1 MSSHCSAGGNG
12 MSRHSIYPPDQVR
25 LRDIQSRHPH
35 NTWRKEI
42 VMDFELTPDQQKVQ
56 SLARRFA
63 QQELAPLA
71 PVANVQGE
79 FPQHLIKRMS
89 NLGFLAGPVEK
100 RYGGSDMDAVSYVL
114 LCEELGR
121 VDSAIREF
129 LTVQASLVS
138 LSIQEWGN
146 KEQRRRYLPK
156 LASGEWIGCYA
167 LTEPDAGPDV
177 FNIAATATK
186 DGASYLLQGEKVWV
200 TNGLNAHVAIVIAR
214 CERKVRHK
222 GICAFLVE
230 TDTPGFHSTPMPEE
244 LGYRASEHAHITLDG
259 CRVPEKALLGAPRDG
274 LQVAM
279 SALENGWLSVAA
291 GAVGIGQ
298 ACLDACITFL
308 RRQSAPEPRLA
319 ASEMIQAT
327 IANMAADIAAARLL
341 TYYAAWLKNQREPAA
356 RATSIAKLF
365 ASAAAIKTASEAV
378 LLHNNRDNSD
388 QYPVERYY
396 QDIKALQI
404 YEGTNQTQSITIAH
418 DLIGANG
425 AK

>member
-1 MSSHCSAGGNG
+1 MT
-12 MSRHSIYPPDQVR
+12 RHIINLLELARPRSFR
-25 LRDIQSRHPH
+25 LRYPH
-35 NTWRKEI
+35 NIWREET

-71 PVANVQGE
+71 PLANAHGE

-89 NLGFLAGPVEK
+89 DLGLLAGPVEK
-100 RYGGSDMDAVSYVL
+100 RYGGSGMDAMSYVL

-121 VDSAIREF
+121 VASSIREF

-138 LSIQEWGN
+138 LSIQEWGS
-146 KEQRRRYLPK
+146 KEQKRRYLPK

-167 LTEPDAGPDV
+167 LTEPDAGSDV
-177 FNIAATATK
+177 SNITATATK
-186 DGASYLLQGEKVWV
+186 DGASYLLQGEKVWI
-200 TNGLNAHVAIVIAR
+200 TNGLNARVAIVFAR
-214 CERKVRHK
+214 RERNVRHK

-230 TDTPGFHSTPMPEE
+230 TDTPGFHSAPMPQA
-244 LGYRASEHAHITLDG
+244 LGYRASEHAHITLDA
-259 CRVPEKALLGAPRDG
+259 CRVSEKALLGAPRDG
-274 LQVAM
+274 FKVAI
-279 SALENGWLSVAA
+279 SALESGCLGMAA

-308 RRQSAPEPRLA
+308 RQQSLPEPRLA
-319 ASEMIQAT
+319 DSEMIQAT

-341 TYYAAWLKNQREPAA
+341 TYYAAWLKGQKEPAT

-365 ASAAAIKTASEAV
+365 ASAAAMKAASEAV
-378 LLHNNRDNSD
+378 LLHGNRGDPD
-388 QYPVERYY
+388 RYPVERYY
-396 QDIKALQI
+396 QDIKALQT
-404 YEGTNQTQSITIAH
+404 YEGSNQIQSIAIAH
-418 DLIGANG
+418 DLIGANA